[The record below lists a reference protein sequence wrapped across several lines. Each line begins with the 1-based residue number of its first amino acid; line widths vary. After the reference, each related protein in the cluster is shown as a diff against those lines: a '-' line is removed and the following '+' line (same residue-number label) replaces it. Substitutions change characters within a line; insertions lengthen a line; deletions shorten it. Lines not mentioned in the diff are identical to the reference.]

1 MNFKPA
7 IVKPLKPIVSEE
19 KTKKIAEKSSKNAEI
34 VKKRKVKEMEESSDE
49 ENESDQENS
58 SIDDDDSEEQLDAE
72 RKWILKQE
80 KLNPESLKDEDEK
93 NTSDND
99 NSDKEDDIENDEK
112 DTKTTST
119 VDIPKEEIEKA
130 NCTIFVGN
138 VPVAVISSK
147 SLKRKFQRF
156 WEKVGPVA
164 SMRFRSIAFSKLY
177 SRKAA
182 YINKELHE
190 GRTAAN
196 AYVVFKSPE
205 HVKKAVALNGT
216 VFEEHHLRIDS
227 VAHPAAHDNKRCIFV
242 GNLDFEMDEEP
253 LWRHFEE
260 CGEIEYVRIIR
271 DSATNV
277 GKGFCYVQF
286 KDPVSVTKALMLNGK
301 KIGGEKGRE
310 LRIHRSKNL
319 KNPMKNGG
327 NIKKKTN
334 GIPRNKKAR
343 LTEEEKTKLGRAT
356 VSVGKA
362 ARSEIK
368 SALEGTRSQKGDYV
382 PGFSKKTKQKKHR
395 IRERST
401 AYKQARKNLQN

>member
-1 MNFKPA
+1 MN
-7 IVKPLKPIVSEE
+7 EE
-19 KTKKIAEKSSKNAEI
+19 KITKTTEKTSKKAEI
-34 VKKRKVKEMEESSDE
+34 IKKRKLKEVENSSDE
-49 ENESDQENS
+49 EDDSNESDESDQEDS
-58 SIDDDDSEEQLDAE
+58 SIDEDSKEQLDAE

-80 KLNPESLKDEDEK
+80 ILNSESLKDEDEK
-93 NTSDND
+93 KLSADEDSDTE
-99 NSDKEDDIENDEK
+99 SGKEEDDEIED
-112 DTKTTST
+112 KTDSA
-119 VDIPKEEIEKA
+119 VKIPKQEIDKA

-138 VPVAVISSK
+138 VPVSVVSSK
-147 SLKRKFQRF
+147 SLKKKFQKF
-156 WEKVGPVA
+156 WEQIGPVA
-164 SMRFRSIAFSKLY
+164 SMRFRSIAFSKMY

-242 GNLDFEMDEEP
+242 GNLDFDMDEEP
-253 LWRHFEE
+253 LWRHFED

-286 KDPVSVTKALMLNGK
+286 KDPVSVTKALLLNGK

-327 NIKKKTN
+327 IIKKKAN

-343 LTEEEKTKLGRAT
+343 LTEEERTQLGRAT

-368 SALEGTRSQKGDYV
+368 SALEGTRSKKGDYV

-401 AYKQARKNLQN
+401 AYKEARKNLQK

>member
-1 MNFKPA
+1 MN
-7 IVKPLKPIVSEE
+7 EE
-19 KTKKIAEKSSKNAEI
+19 KITKTTEKTSKKAEI
-34 VKKRKVKEMEESSDE
+34 IKKRKLKEVENSSDDE
-49 ENESDQENS
+49 DDSNESDESDQEDS
-58 SIDDDDSEEQLDAE
+58 SIDEDSKEQLDAE

-80 KLNPESLKDEDEK
+80 SLNSESLKDEDERK
-93 NTSDND
+93 LSADED
-99 NSDKEDDIENDEK
+99 SDKESGKEEDDEIED
-112 DTKTTST
+112 KTDSA
-119 VDIPKEEIEKA
+119 VKIPKQEIDKA

-138 VPVAVISSK
+138 VPVSVVSSK
-147 SLKRKFQRF
+147 SLKKKFQKF
-156 WEKVGPVA
+156 WEQIGPVA
-164 SMRFRSIAFSKLY
+164 SMRFRSIAFSKMY

-242 GNLDFEMDEEP
+242 GNLDFDMDEEP
-253 LWRHFEE
+253 LWRHFED

-286 KDPVSVTKALMLNGK
+286 KDPVSVTKALLLNGK

-327 NIKKKTN
+327 IIKKKAN

-343 LTEEEKTKLGRAT
+343 LTEEERTQLGRAT

-368 SALEGTRSQKGDYV
+368 SALEGTRSKKGDYV

-401 AYKQARKNLQN
+401 AYKEARKNLQK